1 MSAVRE
7 VQEVLHAAANRVDE
21 VGNLAR
27 DLAARVDHMR
37 QLMFRVLADSQSPDV
52 GQAHQVSAYTIE
64 AVTTIEHALREA
76 AAIAR
81 HRASTL

>member
-7 VQEVLHAAANRVDE
+7 VQEALLAAATRVDE
-21 VGNLAR
+21 VGDLAR
-27 DLAARVDHMR
+27 DLGVRVDHMR
-37 QLMFRVLADSQSPDV
+37 QNLFRVLADSQSPDV

-81 HRASTL
+81 HRAATL

>member
-7 VQEVLHAAANRVDE
+7 VQEVLLAAATRVDE
-21 VGNLAR
+21 VGDLAR
-27 DLAARVDHMR
+27 DLAGRIDAMR
-37 QLMFRVLADSQSPDV
+37 QSMFRVLADSQSPDV

-76 AAIAR
+76 AALAR
-81 HRASTL
+81 HRAATL